1 MPTDSTSYV
10 AAKLAELDQ
19 ARKDANAAARRVE
32 DLQALVKQLLA
43 SKEITDEAQAK
54 RARRLIRPAR
64 SGSGGHG
71 STRRRASR
79 TR

>member
-1 MPTDSTSYV
+1 MPTDTTSYV
-10 AAKLAELDQ
+10 SAKLADLDK
-19 ARKDANAAARRVE
+19 ARKDAVAAARRVE

-43 SKEITDEAQAK
+43 SKEITDPEQEK
-54 RARRLIRPAR
+54 RARRLVRPAR

-71 STRRRASR
+71 STRRRTST